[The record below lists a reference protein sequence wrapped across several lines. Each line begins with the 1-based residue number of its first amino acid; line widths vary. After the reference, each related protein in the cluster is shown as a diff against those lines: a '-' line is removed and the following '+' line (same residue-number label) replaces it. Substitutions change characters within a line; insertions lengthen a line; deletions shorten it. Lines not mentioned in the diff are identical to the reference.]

1 METCKVE
8 FTNDTGQKI
17 ILDFTLDDKGNLEYN
32 PSFEP
37 KITDLKTNLGFCGQL
52 CEIFLTALIN
62 KANADKCQRDDKQKR
77 KLES

>member
-37 KITDLKTNLGFCGQL
+37 KITDLKTNLGFGGQL